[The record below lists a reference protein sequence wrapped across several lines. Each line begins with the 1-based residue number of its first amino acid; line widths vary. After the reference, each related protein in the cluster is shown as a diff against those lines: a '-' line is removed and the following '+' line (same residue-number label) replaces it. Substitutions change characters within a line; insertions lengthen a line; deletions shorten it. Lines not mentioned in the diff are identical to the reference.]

1 MTTSSVW
8 QSLRDEA
15 SAVASRERI
24 LAKVLTEYVL
34 ERTSLED
41 ALSWR
46 LSSRLAKGTVPE
58 SDLRDLFLSA
68 YRADPSIIQS
78 IERDLEAV
86 KERDPAC
93 DDFLSP
99 FLYFKGFQALSAF
112 RVAHWLWGQGRQDL
126 ALYLQ
131 SLISVVYAVD
141 IHPAA
146 VIGRGILLDHATGF
160 VAGETTVIEDDVSI
174 LHEVTLGGTGKER
187 GDRHPKIRSGVLIG
201 AGAKILGNVE
211 IGEGAR
217 VGASSVVLADV
228 PPHVSV
234 AGVPSKILGSFED
247 KSAPSLGMD
256 HTLANMREYE
266 SGGGI

>member
-1 MTTSSVW
+1 MTHSSVW
-8 QSLRDEA
+8 ESLRHEA
-15 SAVASRERI
+15 MMVASRERI
-24 LAKVLTEYVL
+24 LAKVLTEFVL
-34 ERTSLED
+34 ERASLED

-58 SDLRDLFLSA
+58 NDLRDLFLTA
-68 YRADPSIIQS
+68 YNSDPLIIKS
-78 IERDLEAV
+78 IERDLQAV

-99 FLYFKGFQALSAF
+99 FLYFKGFQALSAY
-112 RVAHWLWGQGRQDL
+112 RVANWLWNHNRNDL
-126 ALYLQ
+126 ALYIQ
-131 SLISVVYAVD
+131 SLISVVYGVD

-146 VIGRGILLDHATGF
+146 KMGKGILLDHGTGF

-174 LHEVTLGGTGKER
+174 LHEVTLGGTGKDR

-247 KSAPSLGMD
+247 EPTPSLGMD
-256 HTLANMREYE
+256 HTLASMKEYE